1 MVNKK
6 VLEEQ
11 QEDIRSD
18 VENVATDSNDPNVFC
33 EIEHYLSVEEL
44 TSFKKALSEQQISP
58 ENLLLEKKAVAEQR
72 TETHSIIEELLEDGS
87 DPNALY
93 EIEHHFSAKDF
104 NLLEKAVIVAAE
116 LGYEVQH
123 DAKEL
128 EIEDGTV
135 LMCCDV
141 YRDSALNAELIGK
154 QVVQLMMLTE
164 KVGINYDGWGT
175 FFEDPNYDNAEEKP
189 VEPKALH

>member
-6 VLEEQ
+6 VLGEQ
-11 QEDIRSD
+11 HADTRLD
-18 VENVATDSNDPNVFC
+18 VENVATDSSDPNVFC
-33 EIEHYLSVEEL
+33 EIEQYLSAEEL
-44 TSFKKALSEQQISP
+44 TSFKKALSEQQIST
-58 ENLLLEKKAVAEQR
+58 ENLLLEQKAVAEQR
-72 TETHSIIEELLEDGS
+72 AETHSIIEELLEDGS

-104 NLLEKAVIVAAE
+104 KLLEKAAIVAFK
-116 LGYEVQH
+116 LGYEVH
-123 DAKEL
+123 DSEEL
-128 EIEDGTV
+128 EIEDGTI

-141 YRDSALNAELIGK
+141 YRDSALDAELIDK

-164 KVGINYDGWGT
+164 KIGINYDGWGT
-175 FFEDPNYDNAEEKP
+175 FFEDPNYDDAEEKD

>member
-6 VLEEQ
+6 VLGEQ
-11 QEDIRSD
+11 QKETHLDI
-18 VENVATDSNDPNVFC
+18 ENVVTDSNEPNVFY
-33 EIEHYLSVEEL
+33 EIEHYLSAEEL
-44 TSFKKALSEQQISP
+44 KSFKKALSEQQILP
-58 ENLLLEKKAVAEQR
+58 ENLLLDKQALAEQR
-72 TETHSIIEELLEDGS
+72 AETRAIIEELLEDGS
-87 DPNALY
+87 DPDALY

-104 NLLEKAVIVAAE
+104 KLLEKAAIVAFK
-116 LGYEVQH
+116 LGYEVH
-123 DAKEL
+123 DAEEL

-141 YRDSALNAELIGK
+141 YRDSALNAELIDK

-164 KVGINYDGWGT
+164 KIGINYDGWGT
-175 FFEDPNYDNAEEKP
+175 FFEDPNYDDVKEKK